1 MGSNSATASSA
12 MGAADSSAVT
22 DRLGA
27 EEQPA
32 KEQSGRVER
41 SPYLYPGLGERKPAG
56 GEDVTLLTIGGV
68 AVRGSWSDDGR
79 YIGWAPLPGRD
90 RRKED
95 LLASR
100 AVK

>member
-1 MGSNSATASSA
+1 MD
-12 MGAADSSAVT
+12 AADASAVT
-22 DRLGA
+22 DGRCA
-27 EEQPA
+27 VEQAA
-32 KEQSGRVER
+32 KEHCGRVER
-41 SPYLYPGLGERKPAG
+41 SPYLYPGLGETKPAG

-95 LLASR
+95 LLASK